1 MVLAPRHHRQLF
13 ARPTFRGPGQRAW
26 HPILS
31 EMGMIV
37 ISSTL
42 AVGPI
47 DQTFDARGDLL
58 GEAGRLTQGAFRRVA
73 DDLAWWAS
81 ASRDERQRQS
91 PPY

>member
-1 MVLAPRHHRQLF
+1 
-13 ARPTFRGPGQRAW
+13 
-26 HPILS
+26 
-31 EMGMIV
+31 MIV